1 MALRCRHECGD
12 TVPSINSVFVSMT
25 LGTWLLYVAA
35 VFVLTVTPGP
45 SVLMC
50 VSTSVNLGA
59 RKALI
64 AALGSTT
71 AIVSIMALSAIGLG
85 TALAAS
91 ETLFTVLKWLGAAYL
106 VYLGISALLS
116 SASEIA
122 VTGGVESSS
131 NGRLFAQGFFVGASN
146 PKALLFFGALFP
158 QFITPSAPQLPQF
171 LVLGATFIVFEL
183 LWLTI
188 YALLASKAKRWL
200 QQPRRAMLF
209 NRTTGVVFLV
219 AAGFVASSKRASA
232 A

>member
-1 MALRCRHECGD
+1 LGIA
-12 TVPSINSVFVSMT
+12 TMT
-25 LGTWLLYVAA
+25 LSIWLVYVAA

-59 RKALI
+59 RRALI

-71 AIVSIMALSAIGLG
+71 AIVSIMALSALGLG
-85 TALAAS
+85 TVLATS

-106 VYLGISALLS
+106 AYLGISALLS

-122 VTGGVESSS
+122 VTGGVESSTR
-131 NGRLFAQGFFVGASN
+131 GRLFAQGFWVGASN

-158 QFITPSAPQLPQF
+158 QFIAPSAPQLPQF
-171 LVLGATFIVFEL
+171 LVLGATFVFFEL

-188 YALLASKAKRWL
+188 YVLLASKAKRWL
-200 QQPRRAMLF
+200 QQPRRATMF
-209 NRTTGVVFLV
+209 NRITGVVFLV

>member
-1 MALRCRHECGD
+1 
-12 TVPSINSVFVSMT
+12 MT
-25 LGTWLLYVAA
+25 LATWFLYVAA
-35 VFVLTVTPGP
+35 VLVLTVTPGP

-64 AALGSTT
+64 ASLGSTT
-71 AIVSIMALSAIGLG
+71 AIVGIMALSALGLS

-106 VYLGISALLS
+106 AYLGVSSLFSA
-116 SASEIA
+116 ASEIA
-122 VTGGVESSS
+122 VSGSVESSTS
-131 NGRLFAQGFFVGASN
+131 GRLFAQGFLVGASN

-158 QFITPSAPQLPQF
+158 QFIVPSAPQLPQF
-171 LVLGATFIVFEL
+171 LVLGVTFVFFEL

-188 YALLASKAKRWL
+188 YALSASKAKRWL
-200 QQPRRAMLF
+200 QQPRRAKLF

-219 AAGFVASSKRASA
+219 AAGLLATSKRTTA